1 MFNKK
6 NDRIETLIG
15 SNTTIKGEI
24 DIKGTIRIDGR
35 FEGTI
40 KADWIVIG
48 ESGYL
53 KGDALADGVIVGGTV
68 EGNISTRESV
78 EINSSGKVVGDVQT
92 QKLVIIEGGL
102 FEGRSKMQ
110 KEETKV
116 VELPKGQKAEQLKS
130 PGEAVAKN
138 ISK

>member
-15 SNTTIKGEI
+15 SNTTIKGDIE
-24 DIKGTIRIDGR
+24 IKGTIRIDGR

-53 KGDALADGVIVGGTV
+53 KGDALANGVIVGGTV
-68 EGNISTRESV
+68 EGNISTSDSV
-78 EINSSGKVVGDVQT
+78 EINSSGRVFGDVQT
-92 QKLVIIEGGL
+92 QKLVIIEGGI